1 MRTGYAIR
9 DWHQHGWLQTRTRV
23 EGVDCPI
30 TVYVEEEEH
39 AMVFHRL
46 KDAKAMLKAVRRD
59 HRRPNMVCIVN
70 ARGRVVA

>member
-9 DWHQHGWLQTRTRV
+9 DEHQYGWLQTRTRV
-23 EGVDCPI
+23 EGVECPV

-39 AMVFHRL
+39 AMTFHRL

-59 HRRPNMVCIVN
+59 HRRPDRVNIVN